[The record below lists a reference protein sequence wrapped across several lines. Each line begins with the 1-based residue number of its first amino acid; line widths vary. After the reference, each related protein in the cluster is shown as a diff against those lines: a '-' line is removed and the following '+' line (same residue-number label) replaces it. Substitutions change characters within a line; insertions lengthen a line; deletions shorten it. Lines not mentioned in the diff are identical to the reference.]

1 MKQVLLVFIGG
12 GVGSALR
19 YLVGKFLK
27 TSASGFPWGTFSV
40 NVLGSLLIG
49 ILMGVA
55 LKNSSLSEN
64 QTLLL
69 ITGFCGGFTT
79 FSAFAYENQVFL
91 KEGDFTSFFHLY
103 LGLNWTWT
111 CSRVFRSFYL
121 QKFLMVFKAF
131 DTCIHF

>member
-27 TSASGFPWGTFSV
+27 IPASGFPWSTFSV
-40 NVLGSLLIG
+40 NVLGSLIIG
-49 ILMGVA
+49 ILMGVT
-55 LKNSSLSEN
+55 LKNSALSEN

-69 ITGFCGGFTT
+69 ITGICGGFTT

-91 KEGDFTSFFHLY
+91 KEGDFTNFFIYTLGSIGVGLAAVF
-103 LGLNWTWT
+103 LGLFI
-111 CSRVFRSFYL
+111 SKSF
-121 QKFLMVFKAF
+121 
-131 DTCIHF
+131 

>member
-19 YLVGKFLK
+19 YMVGKFLK
-27 TSASGFPWGTFSV
+27 TSASGFPWSTFSV

-49 ILMGVA
+49 ILMGVT
-55 LKNSSLSEN
+55 LKNSSFSEN

-69 ITGFCGGFTT
+69 ITGLCGGFTT

-91 KEGDFTSFFHLY
+91 KEVDFTSFFIY
-103 LGLNWTWT
+103 TFGSIGLGLAA
-111 CSRVFRSFYL
+111 VFLGLFISKSF
-121 QKFLMVFKAF
+121 
-131 DTCIHF
+131 

>member
-1 MKQVLLVFIGG
+1 MKQILLVFIGG

-27 TSASGFPWGTFSV
+27 TSNSGFPWSTFSV

-49 ILMGVA
+49 ILMGIA
-55 LKNSSLSEN
+55 LKNSSFSEN

-91 KEGDFTSFFHLY
+91 KEGDFTSFFIYTLGSIT
-103 LGLNWTWT
+103 LGLAA
-111 CSRVFRSFYL
+111 VFLGLFISKSF
-121 QKFLMVFKAF
+121 
-131 DTCIHF
+131 

>member
-19 YLVGKFLK
+19 YMVGKFLK
-27 TSASGFPWGTFSV
+27 TSASGFPWSTFSV

-49 ILMGVA
+49 ILMGVS
-55 LKNSSLSEN
+55 LKNSSFSEN

-69 ITGFCGGFTT
+69 ITGLCGGFTT

-91 KEGDFTSFFHLY
+91 KEGDFTSFFIY
-103 LGLNWTWT
+103 TFGTIGLGLAA
-111 CSRVFRSFYL
+111 VFLGLFISKSF
-121 QKFLMVFKAF
+121 
-131 DTCIHF
+131 

>member
-27 TSASGFPWGTFSV
+27 MPASGFPWSTFSV
-40 NVLGSLLIG
+40 NVLGSLIIG
-49 ILMGVA
+49 ILMGVT
-55 LKNSSLSEN
+55 LKNSALSEN

-69 ITGFCGGFTT
+69 ITGLCGGFTT

-91 KEGDFTSFFHLY
+91 KEGDFTNFFIYTLGSIGVALAAVF
-103 LGLNWTWT
+103 LGLFI
-111 CSRVFRSFYL
+111 SKSF
-121 QKFLMVFKAF
+121 
-131 DTCIHF
+131 

>member
-19 YLVGKFLK
+19 YVIGTLSK
-27 TSASGFPWGTFSV
+27 TSASEFPWGTFSV
-40 NVLGSLLIG
+40 NVLGSLIIG
-49 ILMGVA
+49 ILMGIT

-69 ITGFCGGFTT
+69 ITGLCGGFTT

-91 KEGDFTSFFHLY
+91 KEGDFTSFFIY
-103 LGLNWTWT
+103 TFGSIGLGLAA
-111 CSRVFRSFYL
+111 VFLGLFISKSF
-121 QKFLMVFKAF
+121 
-131 DTCIHF
+131 